1 MNADDERFL
10 GCILILWP
18 LAFGIAGVLACEL
31 VVRIVRAVRKDE
43 GFWA

>member
-10 GCILILWP
+10 GQLLILYP
-18 LAFGIAGVLACEL
+18 LAFGIAGLMALEL
-31 VVRIVRAVRKDE
+31 VVRIVRAVRKDK